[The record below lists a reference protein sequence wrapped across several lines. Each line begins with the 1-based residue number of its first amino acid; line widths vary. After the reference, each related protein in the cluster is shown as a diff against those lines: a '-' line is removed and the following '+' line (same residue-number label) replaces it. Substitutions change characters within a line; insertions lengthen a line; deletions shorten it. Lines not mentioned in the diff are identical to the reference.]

1 MLARSAVGL
10 VMASLLG
17 CGNAESGDAAPETK
31 AAAPAAAPK
40 LEVVRFEL
48 RDASGELNPGG
59 NHYGR
64 GRIPWFLELR
74 GAEPKDGKF
83 TVGLKTKITNAAGQ
97 VMFEA
102 PDYNPVEVEAK
113 ADATATTTFGF
124 DNTAHIPQLGRYEL
138 ELMLK
143 DQVSE
148 RETSMRETIVIE

>member
-1 MLARSAVGL
+1 
-10 VMASLLG
+10 MASLLG
-17 CGNAESGDAAPETK
+17 CGNADPSAATPETK
-31 AAAPAAAPK
+31 AAAPAPAPA

-48 RDASGELNPGG
+48 RDASGKLNPGG

-102 PDYNPVEVEAK
+102 PDYNPVDVDAP
-113 ADATATTTFGF
+113 ADATVRTTFGF

-138 ELMLK
+138 ELMLR

-148 RETSMRETIVIE
+148 RETSVRETIVIE

>member
-1 MLARSAVGL
+1 
-10 VMASLLG
+10 MASLLG
-17 CGNAESGDAAPETK
+17 CWNADPAVAEPEAN
-31 AAAPAAAPK
+31 AAAPTPAPA

-48 RDASGELNPGG
+48 RDADGKLNPGG

-102 PDYNPVEVEAK
+102 PDYNPVDVDAP
-113 ADATATTTFGF
+113 ADATERTTFGF

-138 ELMLK
+138 ELMLR

-148 RETSMRETIVIE
+148 RETSVRETIVIE